1 MIDSTVIPEAPPR
14 KEIWGAWATAGFGLV
29 IIVIFIIIQSL
40 VAAAFI
46 VNKIVANP
54 ELDIIGL
61 ADKLVSD
68 GNLITAATIASA
80 LVCGAL
86 ILVIIKVRHGARLAD
101 YLAFKSISF
110 RSVAIMLAITIAFVL
125 FTSGVSILLKR
136 PADSDFITAA
146 YKSVTPLP
154 LFWIALVIFAPLFEE
169 MFIRGFLFIG
179 FVRSGLGPVGAV
191 LLTAL
196 VWAGL
201 HIQYGL
207 YEIAVIFTLGIVLGI
222 VRYRT
227 GSLWCSFIIH
237 SLNNLLAVFVVY
249 LTVNGII
256 D

>member
-1 MIDSTVIPEAPPR
+1 MIDSTALPEPPPR
-14 KEIWGAWATAGFGLV
+14 KEVWGGWATAGFGLV
-29 IIVIFIIIQSL
+29 VIIIFIIVQSL
-40 VAAAFI
+40 VAVAFI

-54 ELDIIGL
+54 ELDIVGL

-86 ILVIIKVRHGARLAD
+86 ILVIIKVRHGAKLAG

-110 RSVAIMLAITIAFVL
+110 RSVLIMLAITIVFIL
-125 FTSGVSILLKR
+125 LTSGIGILLKR
-136 PADSDFITAA
+136 PVDSDFITTA
-146 YKSVTPLP
+146 YESVTPLP
-154 LFWIALVIFAPLFEE
+154 LFWIAIVIIAPLFEE

-179 FVRSGLGPVGAV
+179 FVRSSLGPVGAV

-207 YEIAVIFTLGIVLGI
+207 YEIGVIFALGIVLGI

-227 GSLWCSFIIH
+227 GSLWCSVIIH

-249 LTVNGII
+249 LSVNGII
-256 D
+256 N